1 MLMRLNCLVHIPW
14 SIPSVQR
21 AWSCWVCAGH
31 LDILHLLLE
40 HQQSQAWLRCEGSTP
55 LHMASCLCGLTAK
68 RQQGLEAA
76 KLLLMSK
83 ASVFDKC
90 VQPSCH
96 GPSPYVW
103 PPRPCP
109 LPHSHQ

>member
-1 MLMRLNCLVHIPW
+1 M
-14 SIPSVQR
+14 
-21 AWSCWVCAGH
+21 
-31 LDILHLLLE
+31 DILHLLLE

-55 LHMASCLCGLTAK
+55 LHMASCLCGIPAK

-90 VQPSCH
+90 APAFL
-96 GPSPYVW
+96 
-103 PPRPCP
+103 PRYLSVSLASMLYP
-109 LPHSHQ
+109 LSFCRTVTSKDSHAM